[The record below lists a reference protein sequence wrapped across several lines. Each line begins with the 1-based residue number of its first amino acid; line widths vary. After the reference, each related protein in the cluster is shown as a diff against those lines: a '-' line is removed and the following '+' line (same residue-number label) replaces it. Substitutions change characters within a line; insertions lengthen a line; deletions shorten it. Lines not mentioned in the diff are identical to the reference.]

1 MKKSQRKRL
10 ITILTALLIVFVMLS
25 AYLGTRV
32 ITLEKQLK
40 ETEQAL
46 RESAEGQ
53 TGDEENNGHPVVL
66 MTEEEAQENT
76 SADLS
81 ADPASQ
87 TEGNTS
93 GLPGTTSA
101 GEEKGA
107 GLPGTTSAGEKKG
120 AGLPETAAAG
130 EKKDAAQTAD
140 PASPNSALEKEIE
153 AEARSVLE
161 KMTTAE
167 KVGQL
172 FFVTPEALTGAGQVT
187 RAGDATREAV
197 RRYAVGGIIYCQQKL
212 SEPGQT
218 KALLQGTKDIYA
230 ELGLPEPFL
239 TTDEEG
245 GTVVRIADNSAFSVK
260 NVGNMRSI
268 KDAAE
273 AGAAGHTIGAYMAE
287 LGFNMDFA
295 PVADVITNPSNTVVA
310 QRAFGTDPQFVK
322 DCVTAQSD
330 ALLEEG
336 ILPVW
341 KHFPGHGSTEGD
353 THAGYAYT
361 DKSMEDL
368 LAEDLVP
375 YENAG
380 EHAPCIMA
388 AHISLPNA
396 GGNDLPATLSENII
410 TGILREKLGYNGV
423 VITDALNMGAI
434 ANTYSSADAA
444 KKAILAGCDMLLM
457 PYSFSSA
464 YEGVL
469 AAAES
474 GEIPEERIDE
484 SVMRILK
491 CKIRMQEKR
500 NG

>member
-1 MKKSQRKRL
+1 MKKRQRKRL

-40 ETEQAL
+40 EAEQAL

-53 TGDEENNGHPVVL
+53 TGDEENNGQPVVL

-101 GEEKGA
+101 GE
-107 GLPGTTSAGEKKG
+107 KKG

-130 EKKDAAQTAD
+130 EKKDTAQTAD
-140 PASPNSALEKEIE
+140 PASPDSALEKEIE

-197 RRYAVGGIIYCQQKL
+197 RRYAVGGIIYFQQNL
-212 SEPGQT
+212 VEPGQT

-245 GTVVRIADNSAFSVK
+245 GTVVRIADNSAFGVK

-310 QRAFGTDPQFVK
+310 ERAFGSDPQFVK

-341 KHFPGHGSTEGD
+341 KHFPGHGSTEAD

-410 TGILREKLGYNGV
+410 TGILREKLGYDGV

-474 GEIPEERIDE
+474 GEITEERIDE